1 MIHAALSDTDRRVNE
16 HKSVAPSFLL
26 ACVLWQDVRHSWEGR
41 MANGQPMYP
50 ALQEAIDEVFDARIG
65 DISGRGK
72 LGADMREIW
81 SLQPRFEKRLGQ
93 SPWGLVQQA
102 RFRAAF
108 DFMRLRAATQ
118 EIDQE
123 LGEWWAQ
130 FSEAS
135 DEERDEMLEHYR
147 VEHQRQSSSR
157 AKATRSKPVTQS
169 QDKQILDEGESKE
182 SLDEGSA
189 KTAPKRRRRR
199 KPKGSEPISPT

>member
-1 MIHAALSDTDRRVNE
+1 
-16 HKSVAPSFLL
+16 
-26 ACVLWQDVRHSWEGR
+26 
-41 MANGQPMYP
+41 MANGQPLYP

-108 DFMRLRAATQ
+108 DFMRLRVATK
-118 EIDQE
+118 EIDEE
-123 LGEWWAQ
+123 LGEWWVQ

-135 DEERDEMLEHYR
+135 DEERDEMLERYR

-157 AKATRSKPVTQS
+157 PKTTRVKTSVVSREKPLGLEA
-169 QDKQILDEGESKE
+169 DGAEPLEEGAVKS
-182 SLDEGSA
+182 
-189 KTAPKRRRRR
+189 APKRRRRR
-199 KPKGSEPISPT
+199 KPKGSEPSAPQ